1 VVLTTAP
8 RTTASLLRALAPE
21 AARDLETIPSAGLNV
36 VALGFRRDAFRGTP
50 DGYGFLAAP
59 GAAPEHELNILG
71 ALFESNL
78 FPDRAPEEHVLVR
91 VMVGGAE
98 RPDLVTKR
106 DDELVAISM
115 KALDRMVGLE
125 RGPER
130 TWIVRQEDAI
140 PQYQVGHRTLIG
152 GIAKRLDALPGIHL
166 TGNGFRGV
174 SVGAL
179 LEDAEKVAERV
190 LAAA

>member
-1 VVLTTAP
+1 VV
-8 RTTASLLRALAPE
+8 
-21 AARDLETIPSAGLNV
+21 G
-36 VALGFRRDAFRGTP
+36 LGFQRDSFRGAP

-59 GAAPEHELNILG
+59 GPGDDLNVLG

-78 FPDRAPEEHVLVR
+78 FPGRAPEGHVLVR
-91 VMVGGAE
+91 VMIGGAE

-115 KALDRMVGLE
+115 RALDKTVGLN

-130 TWIVRQEDAI
+130 TWIIRQEDAI
-140 PQYQVGHRTLIG
+140 PQYQVGHRALIG
-152 GIAKRLDALPGIHL
+152 GIAKRLDAAPGLHL

-174 SVGAL
+174 SVGSL
-179 LEDAEKVAERV
+179 LDDAEKVSERI
-190 LAAA
+190 LRGA